1 MLGVPDPLG
10 ERVDLLEDGRLAVK
24 LLGQPQLALVMV
36 LAQTL
41 SIAAG
46 HLDSSVHYFFT
57 PFKSLL
63 LDLMSGRK
71 YSKPSQNAG
80 SANMPTSIITTTLN

>member
-10 ERVDLLEDGRLAVK
+10 ECVDLLEDGRLAVK

-41 SIAAG
+41 GIAAG
-46 HLDSSVHYFFT
+46 HPHQGLESEMKKAFFKLVFVSNINFRT
-57 PFKSLL
+57 
-63 LDLMSGRK
+63 
-71 YSKPSQNAG
+71 
-80 SANMPTSIITTTLN
+80 

>member
-10 ERVDLLEDGRLAVK
+10 ECVDLLEDGRLAVK

-41 SIAAG
+41 GIAAG
-46 HLDSSVHYFFT
+46 HPHQGLESGMKKGV
-57 PFKSLL
+57 FKLVFVSNINF
-63 LDLMSGRK
+63 GTK
-71 YSKPSQNAG
+71 H
-80 SANMPTSIITTTLN
+80 

>member
-24 LLGQPQLALVMV
+24 LLGQPQLTLVMV
-36 LAQTL
+36 LAQSL

-46 HLDSSVHYFFT
+46 HPHQGLESEMKKAFFKL
-57 PFKSLL
+57 FFL
-63 LDLMSGRK
+63 
-71 YSKPSQNAG
+71 
-80 SANMPTSIITTTLN
+80 I

>member
-36 LAQTL
+36 LTQSL
-41 SIAAG
+41 GIAAG
-46 HLDSSVHYFFT
+46 HPHQGLESEMKKAFFKLVINEI
-57 PFKSLL
+57 FNI
-63 LDLMSGRK
+63 DF
-71 YSKPSQNAG
+71 
-80 SANMPTSIITTTLN
+80 

>member
-41 SIAAG
+41 GIAAG
-46 HLDSSVHYFFT
+46 HPHQGQSLKLNGYF
-57 PFKSLL
+57 
-63 LDLMSGRK
+63 
-71 YSKPSQNAG
+71 Q
-80 SANMPTSIITTTLN
+80 I